1 MCVKRVFIDNSE
13 WRGAHTPW
21 MALDP
26 EASVLTVAGEAHRRG
41 PEKME
46 REQRPR

>member
-1 MCVKRVFIDNSE
+1 MCVKRVFID
-13 WRGAHTPW
+13 W

-46 REQRPR
+46 

>member
-1 MCVKRVFIDNSE
+1 MRKVCLYRQFGIE
-13 WRGAHTPW
+13 GAHTPW

-26 EASVLTVAGEAHRRG
+26 EAGVPTGAGEAHRRG

-46 REQRPR
+46 PEQRPR